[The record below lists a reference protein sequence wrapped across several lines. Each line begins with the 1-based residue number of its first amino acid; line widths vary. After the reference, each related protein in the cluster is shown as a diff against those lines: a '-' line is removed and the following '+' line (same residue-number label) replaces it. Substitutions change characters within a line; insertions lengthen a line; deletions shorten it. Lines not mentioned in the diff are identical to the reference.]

1 MKALAW
7 GLRAA
12 ILLLLLA
19 FAVTNTEPV
28 AVHFILGQVWQAP
41 LVVVLLSFFAAGGV
55 LGALSLVGLLYRQR
69 REIRRLRGPS
79 PAATTLGPAPR

>member
-28 AVHFILGQVWQAP
+28 VVHFVLGQVWQAP
-41 LVVVLLSFFAAGGV
+41 LVVVLLSFFAAGGL
-55 LGALSLVGLLYRQR
+55 LGALSLVGVLYRQR
-69 REIRRLRGPS
+69 REIRRLKG
-79 PAATTLGPAPR
+79 ATAKATPLDPAPQ